1 MALSR
6 VSFWS
11 SAVLHGA
18 LLGAL
23 AIGGSSAAR
32 RTRTLPP
39 LVTIDCSDPQP
50 PADEAPPPCEV
61 PATQIEPALRDEV
74 PIDTAEIVEP
84 EMPMPAAAPTTTAAP
99 RERLLPRQ
107 LESTFAAMRLRTA
120 PPPMPPPPMS
130 VPPSVVQPPADTDAA
145 RILTP
150 LPGHNPPPE
159 YPVVARRRG
168 WQGTVIVAVTCD
180 ANGMVTTATVV
191 RSSGHEVLDAAALAT
206 VRRWQFV
213 GGPGCSEQPIEFRLR
228 ATGDATDGAD

>member
-6 VSFWS
+6 VSWWS

-23 AIGGSSAAR
+23 AIGGSPAAQ

-39 LVTIDCSDPQP
+39 LVTIDCSDPEP
-50 PADEAPPPCEV
+50 PATEAPPPCEV
-61 PATQIEPALRDEV
+61 PTTQVESTWRDDV
-74 PIDTAEIVEP
+74 PIDTEEIVEP
-84 EMPMPAAAPTTTAAP
+84 EVTAPEAAPTPAMEP
-99 RERLLPRQ
+99 PERVLPRQ
-107 LESTFAAMRLRTA
+107 LESTFAAMRVRSA
-120 PPPMPPPPMS
+120 PPPMPPSPLPPNAARP
-130 VPPSVVQPPADTDAA
+130 VADTDAA

-150 LPGHNPPPE
+150 LPGCNPPPH
-159 YPVVARRRG
+159 YPAIARRRG

-191 RSSGHEVLDAAALAT
+191 RSSGHAVLDEAALAT
-206 VRRWQFV
+206 VRRWQFA

-228 ATGDATDGAD
+228 TTGAGADGSG